1 MGVLPP
7 AALAPVPGTA
17 VGVKPDPVASWLP
30 DEFAGTTPGAE
41 GGGIEPPGEQPMGI
55 PVVVRAAISAGS

>member
-7 AALAPVPGTA
+7 APVPAPVPGTA
-17 VGVKPDPVASWLP
+17 VGVRPDPAPSWFP

-41 GGGIEPPGEQPMGI
+41 GGGGIEPPGE
-55 PVVVRAAISAGS
+55 